1 MSREAFHLLLERY
14 LQNRCTDEEKEI
26 IEKWYGMLDKQDME
40 DADATQVS
48 ALEQKLWDRI
58 HENAIAAEDETPV
71 RKLKPHYKI
80 SKTLITAAAAVIAGF
95 VIITAYIFFKTDSKK
110 PEFMV
115 AAIADHIN
123 SVANNTA
130 RPMVVSLEDGSTV
143 TLQPKSLLKY
153 PKHFS
158 KTVREVTLE
167 GDGFFEISKNPS
179 RPFLVYNSNVITRVV
194 GTSFIVK
201 TNSAANETE
210 VTVKTGKVI
219 VSPNSGGLSFKLDK
233 LLKSEKGVVLT
244 PNQKTVYSASENT
257 FATTL
262 VDKPMPIAKNNKQP
276 VKESYSFNDSRVA
289 DVLNQ
294 LQKSYGIE
302 FVVEDKEL
310 YNYTFTGDLSEQN
323 LFSQLDFLCESIQAT
338 YQVKET
344 KIIIKEKK

>member
-26 IEKWYGMLDKQDME
+26 IEKWYGMLDKHDME
-40 DADATQVS
+40 DIAPTQIN

-58 HENAIAAEDETPV
+58 HESAITEDETPV
-71 RKLKPHYKI
+71 RKLKPQRQT
-80 SKTLITAAAAVIAGF
+80 SRTLITAVAAVIAGF
-95 VIITAYIFFKTDSKK
+95 VIITAYVFFRVDSKK

-115 AAIADHIN
+115 ASIANNIN
-123 SVANNTA
+123 SVSNNTA
-130 RPMVVSLEDGSTV
+130 MSMVVNLEDGSSV

-167 GDGFFEISKNPS
+167 GEGFFEISKNPS
-179 RPFLVYNSNVITRVV
+179 KPFLVYNSNVITRVV

-201 TNSAANETE
+201 TNSTASETE

-219 VSPNSGGLSFKLDK
+219 VSPNSGTLSFKIGD
-233 LLKSEKGVVLT
+233 LLKSGKGVILT

-262 VDKPMPIAKNNKQP
+262 VDKPLPIAKNNKQP
-276 VKESYSFNDSRVA
+276 IKESYSFNDSRVA

-310 YNYTFTGDLSEQN
+310 YNYTFTGDLSEQD
-323 LFSQLDFLCESIQAT
+323 LYSQLDFLCESIQAT

>member
-1 MSREAFHLLLERY
+1 
-14 LQNRCTDEEKEI
+14 
-26 IEKWYGMLDKQDME
+26 MLDKHDME
-40 DADATQVS
+40 NIAPTQIN

-58 HENAIAAEDETPV
+58 HESAITEDETPV
-71 RKLKPHYKI
+71 RKLKPQRQT
-80 SKTLITAAAAVIAGF
+80 SRTLITAVAAVIAGF
-95 VIITAYIFFKTDSKK
+95 VIITAYVFFRVDSKK

-115 AAIADHIN
+115 ASIANNIN
-123 SVANNTA
+123 SVSNNTA
-130 RPMVVSLEDGSTV
+130 MSMVVNLEDGSSV

-167 GDGFFEISKNPS
+167 GEGFFEISKNPS
-179 RPFLVYNSNVITRVV
+179 KPFLVYNSNVITRVV

-201 TNSAANETE
+201 TNSTASETE

-219 VSPNSGGLSFKLDK
+219 VSPNSGTLSFKIGD
-233 LLKSEKGVVLT
+233 LLKSGKGVILT

-262 VDKPMPIAKNNKQP
+262 VDKPLPIAKNNKQP
-276 VKESYSFNDSRVA
+276 IKESYSFNDSRVA

-310 YNYTFTGDLSEQN
+310 YNYTFTGDLSEQD
-323 LFSQLDFLCESIQAT
+323 LYSQLDFLCESIQAT

>member
-167 GDGFFEISKNPS
+167 GEGFFEISKNPS

-233 LLKSEKGVVLT
+233 LLKSERGVVLT

>member
-26 IEKWYGMLDKQDME
+26 IEKWYGMLDKHDME
-40 DADATQVS
+40 DIAPTQIN

-58 HENAIAAEDETPV
+58 HESAITEDETPV
-71 RKLKPHYKI
+71 RKLKPQRQT
-80 SKTLITAAAAVIAGF
+80 SRTLITAVAAVIAGF
-95 VIITAYIFFKTDSKK
+95 VIITAYVFFRVDSKK

-115 AAIADHIN
+115 ASIANNIN
-123 SVANNTA
+123 SVSNNTA
-130 RPMVVSLEDGSTV
+130 MPMVVNLEDGSSV

-167 GDGFFEISKNPS
+167 GEGFFEISKNPS
-179 RPFLVYNSNVITRVV
+179 KPFLVYNSNVITRVV

-201 TNSAANETE
+201 TNSTASETE

-219 VSPNSGGLSFKLDK
+219 VSPNSGTLSFKIGD
-233 LLKSEKGVVLT
+233 LLKSGKGVILT

-262 VDKPMPIAKNNKQP
+262 VDKPLPIAKNNKQP
-276 VKESYSFNDSRVA
+276 IKESYSFNDSRVA

-310 YNYTFTGDLSEQN
+310 YNYTFTGDLSEQD
-323 LFSQLDFLCESIQAT
+323 LYSQLDFLCESIQAT

-344 KIIIKEKK
+344 KIIIKEKN

>member
-26 IEKWYGMLDKQDME
+26 IEKWYGMLDKHDME
-40 DADATQVS
+40 DIAPTQIN

-58 HENAIAAEDETPV
+58 HESAITEDETPV
-71 RKLKPHYKI
+71 RKLKPQRQT
-80 SKTLITAAAAVIAGF
+80 SRTLITAVAAVIAGF
-95 VIITAYIFFKTDSKK
+95 VIITAYVFFRVDSKK

-115 AAIADHIN
+115 ASIANNIN
-123 SVANNTA
+123 SVSNNTA
-130 RPMVVSLEDGSTV
+130 MPMVVNLEDGSSV

-167 GDGFFEISKNPS
+167 GEGFFEISKNPS
-179 RPFLVYNSNVITRVV
+179 KPFLVYNSNVITRVV

-201 TNSAANETE
+201 TNSTASETE

-219 VSPNSGGLSFKLDK
+219 VSPNSGTISFKIGD
-233 LLKSEKGVVLT
+233 LLKSGKGVILT

-262 VDKPMPIAKNNKQP
+262 VDKPLPIAKNNKQP
-276 VKESYSFNDSRVA
+276 IKESYSFNDSRVA

-310 YNYTFTGDLSEQN
+310 YNYTFTGDLSEQD
-323 LFSQLDFLCESIQAT
+323 LYSQLDFLCESIQAT

-344 KIIIKEKK
+344 KIIIKEKN

>member
-26 IEKWYGMLDKQDME
+26 IEKWYGMLDKHDME
-40 DADATQVS
+40 DTAPAQIS
-48 ALEQKLWDRI
+48 ILEQKLWDRI
-58 HENAIAAEDETPV
+58 HENAIIEDEIPV
-71 RKLKPHYKI
+71 HKLKPRRKLKRA
-80 SKTLITAAAAVIAGF
+80 LVTAVAAVIAGF
-95 VIITAYIFFKTDSKK
+95 VIITAYIFFRVDSKK
-110 PEFMV
+110 PEFMIS
-115 AAIADHIN
+115 AIANDIN
-123 SVANNTA
+123 SVANNTLK
-130 RPMVVSLEDGSTV
+130 PMVVSLEDGSTV
-143 TLQPKSLLKY
+143 TLQPKSLLRF

-158 KTVREVTLE
+158 KNVREVTLE
-167 GDGFFEISKNPS
+167 GEGFFEISKNPS

-201 TNSAANETE
+201 TNSTASETE

-219 VSPNSGGLSFKLDK
+219 VSPNSGSLSFKIDD

-244 PNQKTVYSASENT
+244 PNQKTVYSASQNT

-262 VDKPMPIAKNNKQP
+262 VDQPLPIVKDSKQT
-276 VKESYSFNDSRVA
+276 VKENYSFNDSRVA

-323 LFSQLDFLCESIQAT
+323 LYSQLDFLCESIQAT
-338 YQVKET
+338 YLVKET

>member
-26 IEKWYGMLDKQDME
+26 IEKWYGMLDKHDME
-40 DADATQVS
+40 DVDSTQVS

-58 HENAIAAEDETPV
+58 HESAIVVEGEVPV
-71 RKLKPHYKI
+71 RKLKSHNRP
-80 SKTLITAAAAVIAGF
+80 SRALVAAVAAIVAGF
-95 VIITAYIFFKTDSKK
+95 VIITAYIFFTGDSKK
-110 PEFMV
+110 PEFLAAAV
-115 AAIADHIN
+115 ADDIN
-123 SVANNTA
+123 SIANNTLQ
-130 RPMVVSLEDGSTV
+130 PMLVNLEDGSTV
-143 TLQPKSLLKY
+143 ILQPKSLLKY

-158 KTVREVTLE
+158 KTIREVTLKGE
-167 GDGFFEISKNPS
+167 GFFEISKNPS

-201 TNSAANETE
+201 TNEIANETE

-219 VSPNSGGLSFKLDK
+219 VSPNSGSLSFKIDEI
-233 LLKSEKGVVLT
+233 LKSAKGVVLT

-262 VDKPMPIAKNNKQP
+262 VDKPLPIAKNSKQP
-276 VKESYSFNDSRVA
+276 SKENYSFNDSRVA

-294 LQKSYGIE
+294 LQKSYGVE

>member
-26 IEKWYGMLDKQDME
+26 IEKWYGMLDKHDME
-40 DADATQVS
+40 DIAPTQIN

-58 HENAIAAEDETPV
+58 HESAITEDETPV
-71 RKLKPHYKI
+71 RKLKPQRQT
-80 SKTLITAAAAVIAGF
+80 SRTLITAVAAVIAGF
-95 VIITAYIFFKTDSKK
+95 VIITAYVFFRVDSKK

-115 AAIADHIN
+115 ASIANNIN
-123 SVANNTA
+123 SVSNNTA
-130 RPMVVSLEDGSTV
+130 MPMVVNLEDGSSV

-167 GDGFFEISKNPS
+167 GEGFFEICKNPS
-179 RPFLVYNSNVITRVV
+179 KPFLVYNSNVITRVV

-201 TNSAANETE
+201 TNSTASETE

-219 VSPNSGGLSFKLDK
+219 VSPNSGTLSFKIGD
-233 LLKSEKGVVLT
+233 LLKSGKGVILT

-262 VDKPMPIAKNNKQP
+262 VDKPLPIAKNNKQP
-276 VKESYSFNDSRVA
+276 IKESYSFNDSRVA

-310 YNYTFTGDLSEQN
+310 YNYTFTGDLSEQD
-323 LFSQLDFLCESIQAT
+323 LYSQLDFLCESIQAT

-344 KIIIKEKK
+344 KIIIKEKN

>member
-14 LQNRCTDEEKEI
+14 LQNRCSDEEKEI
-26 IEKWYGMLDKQDME
+26 IEKWYGMLDKHE
-40 DADATQVS
+40 IEEVAPTQVN

-58 HENAIAAEDETPV
+58 HESALVVDDEIPV
-71 RKLKPHYKI
+71 RKLKSRTKF
-80 SKTLITAAAAVIAGF
+80 SRNLITAVAAVIAGF
-95 VIITAYIFFKTDSKK
+95 VIISAYMFFNVGSKK
-110 PEFMV
+110 PEFMA
-115 AAIADHIN
+115 AAIPSNIN
-123 SVANNTA
+123 SITNTTTE
-130 RPMVVSLEDGSTV
+130 PILVNLEDGSVV

-158 KTVREVTLE
+158 KNVREVTLE
-167 GDGFFEISKNPS
+167 GEGFFEISKNPS

-201 TNSAANETE
+201 TNAAESETE
-210 VTVKTGKVI
+210 VIVKTGKVI
-219 VSPNSGGLSFKLDK
+219 VSPNSGSLSFKIDD
-233 LLKSEKGVVLT
+233 LLKSGKGVVLT
-244 PNQKTVYSASENT
+244 PNQKTVYNASENT

-262 VDKPMPIAKNNKQP
+262 VDKPLPIIKDIKQP
-276 VKESYSFNDSRVA
+276 IKENYSFNDVRVA

-310 YNYTFTGDLSEQN
+310 FNYTFTGDLSEQN
-323 LFSQLDFLCESIQAT
+323 LYSQLDFLCESIQAT

-344 KIIIKEKK
+344 KIFIKEKK

>member
-26 IEKWYGMLDKQDME
+26 IEKWYGMLDKHDME
-40 DADATQVS
+40 DTAPTQIS

-58 HENAIAAEDETPV
+58 HESAIRETETPV
-71 RKLKPHYKI
+71 RKLKPQNKP
-80 SKTLITAAAAVIAGF
+80 SRTLITAVAAVIAGF
-95 VIITAYIFFKTDSKK
+95 VIITAYIFFRVDSKK
-110 PEFMV
+110 PEFIV
-115 AAIADHIN
+115 AAIANNIN
-123 SVANNTA
+123 SISNNGA
-130 RPMVVSLEDGSTV
+130 IPMIVSLEDGSTV

-167 GDGFFEISKNPS
+167 GEGFFEISKNPS
-179 RPFLVYNSNVITRVV
+179 KPFLVYNSNVITRVV

-201 TNSAANETE
+201 TNSTASETE

-219 VSPNSGGLSFKLDK
+219 VSPNSGSLSFKIDD
-233 LLKSEKGVVLT
+233 LLKSGKGVVLT

-262 VDKPMPIAKNNKQP
+262 VDKPLPIAKNNKQP
-276 VKESYSFNDSRVA
+276 IKESYSFNDSRVA

-323 LFSQLDFLCESIQAT
+323 LYSQLDFLCESIQAT

>member
-26 IEKWYGMLDKQDME
+26 IEKWYGMLDKHDME
-40 DADATQVS
+40 DIAPTQIN

-58 HENAIAAEDETPV
+58 HESAITEDETPV
-71 RKLKPHYKI
+71 RKLKPQRQT
-80 SKTLITAAAAVIAGF
+80 SRTLITAVAAVIAGF
-95 VIITAYIFFKTDSKK
+95 VIITAYVFFRVDSKK

-115 AAIADHIN
+115 ASIANNIN
-123 SVANNTA
+123 SVSNNTA
-130 RPMVVSLEDGSTV
+130 MPIVVNLEDGSSV

-167 GDGFFEISKNPS
+167 GEGFFEISKNPS
-179 RPFLVYNSNVITRVV
+179 KPFLVYNSNVITRVV

-201 TNSAANETE
+201 TNSTASETE

-219 VSPNSGGLSFKLDK
+219 VSPNSGTISFKIGD
-233 LLKSEKGVVLT
+233 LLKSGKGVILT

-262 VDKPMPIAKNNKQP
+262 VDKPLPIAKNNKQP
-276 VKESYSFNDSRVA
+276 IKESYSFNDSRVA

-310 YNYTFTGDLSEQN
+310 YNYTFTGDLSEQD
-323 LFSQLDFLCESIQAT
+323 LYSQLDFLCESIQAT

-344 KIIIKEKK
+344 KIIIKEKN

>member
-26 IEKWYGMLDKQDME
+26 IEKWYGMLDKHDME
-40 DADATQVS
+40 DIAPTQIN

-58 HENAIAAEDETPV
+58 HESAITEDETPV
-71 RKLKPHYKI
+71 RKLKPQRQT
-80 SKTLITAAAAVIAGF
+80 SRTLITAVAAVIAGF
-95 VIITAYIFFKTDSKK
+95 VIITAYVFFRVDSKK

-115 AAIADHIN
+115 ASIANNIN
-123 SVANNTA
+123 SVSNNTA
-130 RPMVVSLEDGSTV
+130 MPMVVNLEDGSSV

-167 GDGFFEISKNPS
+167 GEGFFEISKNPS
-179 RPFLVYNSNVITRVV
+179 KPFLVYNSNVITRVV

-201 TNSAANETE
+201 TNGTASETE

-219 VSPNSGGLSFKLDK
+219 VSPNSGTLSFKIGD
-233 LLKSEKGVVLT
+233 LLKSGKGVILT

-262 VDKPMPIAKNNKQP
+262 VDKPLPIAKNNKQP
-276 VKESYSFNDSRVA
+276 IKESYSFNDSRVA

-310 YNYTFTGDLSEQN
+310 YNYTFTGDLSEQD
-323 LFSQLDFLCESIQAT
+323 LYSQLDFLCESIQAT

-344 KIIIKEKK
+344 KIIIKEKN